1 MEIPKVAST
10 RRELYIKSPAYRV
23 TSSHLGEIEYY
34 SSRRRFLYRRPS
46 LEGQNNRLSTLRI
59 RSSISINSHSKE
71 WLLRSDSGRRS
82 TIVNYLFHKWLFASL
97 SKMEKLLFYDLKE
110 STFEPMIYS
119 ALRAS
124 NLVSKKTI
132 QKALILTSLLL
143 FGRKP
148 PTFERWLGY
157 RTFRL
162 EIETQ
167 RGHPP
172 KKGQRYSGWRRH
184 QNDKGSLAP
193 HNEDPFYITS
203 FVEND
208 NISIF
213 LQICNEINSGR
224 PEILIN
230 NLRIKV

>member
-1 MEIPKVAST
+1 MEIPKVASN

-23 TSSHLGEIEYY
+23 TSLLSEKSEYY
-34 SSRRRFLYRRPS
+34 SFRRRFLYRRPS
-46 LEGQNNRLSTLRI
+46 LEGRVPKSILRI
-59 RSSISINSHSKE
+59 RSSISINSQSRE
-71 WLLRSDSGRRS
+71 WLLRTDSGRRS

-97 SKMEKLLFYDLKE
+97 SKKEKLLLYDLKE
-110 STFEPMIYS
+110 STFDPMIYS
-119 ALRAS
+119 ALKAS
-124 NLVSKKTI
+124 YLVSKKTI
-132 QKALILTSLLL
+132 QKALILTSHLL

-148 PTFERWLGY
+148 PTFERWIGY

-167 RGHPP
+167 RGHPT
-172 KKGQRYSGWRRH
+172 KRGKRYSGWRRH

-203 FVEND
+203 FDEND
-208 NISIF
+208 NITTF
-213 LQICNEINSGR
+213 LRICNEINSGR
-224 PEILIN
+224 PEIYIN